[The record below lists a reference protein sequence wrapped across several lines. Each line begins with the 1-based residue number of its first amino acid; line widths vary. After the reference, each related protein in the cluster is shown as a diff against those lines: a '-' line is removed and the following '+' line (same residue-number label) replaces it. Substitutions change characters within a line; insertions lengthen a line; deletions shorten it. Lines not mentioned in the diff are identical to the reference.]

1 MKRRILVLTSS
12 TGSGHDMRARAFAQW
27 IRQEYGD
34 QIEVKIEQVI
44 ENSSWLGRF
53 GVWVY
58 NTIQQHAPVLHNIYF
73 HIVELF
79 IFTHKGKVSFGGRY
93 YRNLLQ
99 EFQPDT
105 ILSVHDSTNRGYFED
120 AKRLLGTHVRC
131 VTYCGEFSGGYGFS
145 RNWICQAADLFIART
160 HPTRNF
166 AVHLGLSQEQTA
178 VFHKFLPPASFEE
191 PANDLENVRYLEQ
204 LGLDPKKFTVF
215 LATGGYGA
223 NHHLD
228 FLKAMLPL
236 ADRVQAIVICGRN
249 QKIFEKVSQ
258 WVAEND
264 QLTAYIEG
272 YSDQVATF
280 MQISDA
286 IVTRGGANTTMEALH
301 FGCPLLY
308 NSLGGLMPQERC
320 TVRYFL
326 ERGAASMI
334 DRSRD
339 LTRVLEE
346 WSTFGETYKRIKSNL
361 DELHYEEDPR
371 ELLALI
377 LGESPKDESLPEST
391 AC

>member
-1 MKRRILVLTSS
+1 MSRRILVLTSS
-12 TGSGHDMRARAFAQW
+12 TGSGHDMRAKAFAQW
-27 IRQEYGD
+27 IRQVYD
-34 QIEVKIEQVI
+34 REVVVHIEQII

-53 GVWVY
+53 GVWIY
-58 NTIQQHAPVLHNIYF
+58 NTIQQHAPVLHNVYF

-79 IFTHKGKVSFGGRY
+79 IFTHKGSVSFGGRY
-93 YRNLLQ
+93 YRKLLLD
-99 EFQPDT
+99 FQPDT

-120 AKRLLGTHVRC
+120 AKRLLGQEVRC

-145 RNWICQAADLFIART
+145 RNWINPAADLFIART

-166 AVHLGLSQEQTA
+166 AVHLGIPQDKTA
-178 VFHKFLPPASFEE
+178 VFHKFLPPVSFEE
-191 PANDLENVRYLEQ
+191 RSNDLEKIRFLEQ

-249 QKIFEKVSQ
+249 QHIFEKVSR
-258 WVAEND
+258 WSAGNKE
-264 QLTAYIEG
+264 LSAYIEG
-272 YSDQVATF
+272 YSDQVANF

-326 ERGAASMI
+326 ERGAASMVNTAG
-334 DRSRD
+334 D
-339 LTRVLEE
+339 LTRILGD
-346 WSTFGETYKRIKSNL
+346 WATFGETYKRIKANL
-361 DELHYEEDPR
+361 DELHHEEDPLD
-371 ELLALI
+371 LLALI
-377 LGESPKDESLPEST
+377 LGGNKKDASVPEST